1 MREEKEMLRLERERI
16 QRERML
22 MDDEAKQ
29 STQFI
34 R

>member
-16 QRERML
+16 QRERIL